1 VYKSGLLNDQFEIVM
16 KKAMIN
22 VSLKLPLVLVALI
35 AVVISGTNS
44 LLFHYAAGIDGSL
57 SQIAFGASS
66 SNSIFGDDPASTDT
80 DDSNFD
86 TSNSDNTKQGDS
98 DNNKDSDDK
107 TSKPVDEDQT
117 EEEAATATSS
127 GSNIAPQAQGGSSG
141 TEDDTSSSAN
151 TSSSSPIATKNVS
164 ITGDQQ
170 DKSFDPNP
178 IEINAGESV
187 TWTNDDNEI
196 HDVTSGNPEG
206 ENMGQEFA
214 SSILSSGKSFSH
226 TFDKPGTYE
235 YLCSFHESMT
245 GEVIVK

>member
-1 VYKSGLLNDQFEIVM
+1 MYKSGLLNEQFEIVM
-16 KKAMIN
+16 KKDMIN

-44 LLFHYAAGIDGSL
+44 LLFHYTSGIDGSL
-57 SQIAFGASS
+57 SQIAYGASS
-66 SNSIFGDDPASTDT
+66 SDSIFGDVPASS
-80 DDSNFD
+80 DSDN
-86 TSNSDNTKQGDS
+86 SNSDYSNSDETKQGDS
-98 DNNKDSDDK
+98 ENNKDNDK

-117 EEEAATATSS
+117 EEEAAATSS

-151 TSSSSPIATKNVS
+151 TSSSSLTTTTKNVS
-164 ITGDQQ
+164 ITGEQQ

-196 HDVTSGNPEG
+196 HDVTSGSPEE

-214 SSILSSGKSFSH
+214 SGILSPRKSFSH